1 MSRPKLEKM
10 KLQEKFILTLNCG
23 SSSLKF
29 SLYDVNS
36 LALELSGAI
45 THIATTVGTFRIKD
59 KDDKI
64 LRKELKFY
72 NSQDAAI
79 QEVLHWLKLNQHKYP
94 LAAIG
99 HRLVLGGPH
108 RHDTEIVTDELIA
121 ELDNYIYLAPNHLP
135 EEIEAIKLF
144 REAFGGLPQAVCYD
158 TAFHTDMPN
167 CAKYYPL
174 PLIYK
179 KEGLMRYGFHG
190 LSYEYVLSK
199 LTDVQINKQKIIIAH
214 LGSGSS
220 MAAIK
225 NGKSIDTTM
234 GMSPMG
240 GMVMSTRSGDL
251 DPGVVLFLLKRTN
264 MCVSDVDELLSHH
277 AGLKAIAGTGDMV
290 ELLKNEPTDE
300 KATEAIDLFCYQAK
314 KFIGAFA
321 AAMGGLDM
329 LIFTGGIGEN
339 SAAIRERIC
348 EGLEFLGID
357 IYHKSNHENNRVIS
371 SIDSRVTV
379 EVVPTN
385 EEWMIASHTQ
395 QLIRNEL
402 ILQDYEKTI

>member
-1 MSRPKLEKM
+1 M
-10 KLQEKFILTLNCG
+10 KRQEKFILTLNCG

-29 SLYDVNS
+29 SLYDADS

-59 KDDKI
+59 KNDK
-64 LRKELKFY
+64 LLKNDLKFY
-72 NSQDAAI
+72 NSACAAVK
-79 QEVLHWLKLNQHKYP
+79 EVLNWLKINQPKYP

-108 RHDTEIVTDELIA
+108 RHDTEIVTNELIT
-121 ELDNYIYLAPNHLP
+121 ELNNYIYLAPNHLP
-135 EEIEAIKLF
+135 EQITAIKLF
-144 REAFGGLPQAVCYD
+144 RDAFDGLPHVVCYD
-158 TAFHTDMPN
+158 TAFHADMPN

-199 LTDVQINKQKIIIAH
+199 LTDVQADKKKIIIAH

-220 MAAIK
+220 MAAVK
-225 NGKSIDTTM
+225 NGKSVDTTM
-234 GMSPMG
+234 GVSTMG
-240 GMVMSTRSGDL
+240 GLVMSTRSGDL
-251 DPGVVLFLLKRTN
+251 DPGVVLFLLKHTN
-264 MCVSDVDELLSHH
+264 MCVSDMDELLSRH
-277 AGLKAIAGTGDMV
+277 AGLKAIAGTGDMQ
-290 ELLKNEPTDE
+290 ELLRNEPTDA

-314 KFIGAFA
+314 KYIGAFA

-348 EGLEFLGID
+348 EGLEFLGIF
-357 IYHKSNHENNRVIS
+357 IYDKSNHENNRVIS
-371 SIDSRVTV
+371 AIDSRVTV
-379 EVVPTN
+379 EVIPTN

-395 QLIRNEL
+395 QLISKEL
-402 ILQDYEKTI
+402 ILQDHEKSI